1 MSFNLDNYEDVDS
14 RLHKFW
20 EHNVGGRI
28 ETEIVDMHRNADGQ
42 LDQIIVKA
50 TIWGALH
57 WATDGKNGITN
68 YIVASGYAE
77 ERLTNYG
84 VNKTSMVENCETSAI
99 GRALA
104 NAGYSSKG
112 NRASRQEMEKVE
124 RSETVVAGR
133 SATAYRT
140 GAKDTRPTDK
150 QKAYALKLLAGR
162 DWLTEEFRTEKNIEG
177 TLDREQTAE
186 FISWLQ
192 ERPVTAADINRKNE
206 PLMAQPHDIETGGW

>member
-124 RSETVVAGR
+124 RSGGMDVSG
-133 SATAYRT
+133 SNYRMNNQ
-140 GAKDTRPTDK
+140 APTEK
-150 QKAYALKLLAGR
+150 QRKYAMTLMAGR
-162 DWLTEEFRTEKNIEG
+162 DWLADEFKAEHKIEG
-177 TLDREQTAE
+177 SLNKSQTAD
-186 FISWLQ
+186 FITWLQ
-192 ERPVTAADINRKNE
+192 DRPVTAADINRKNE
-206 PLMAQPHDIETGGW
+206 PLELN